1 MGSEVSSEQ
10 NSQEEDSS
18 IALYNKVCTFQRE
31 NAEKITGMLLELP
44 QEELKTLLCDD
55 SKLMAKIYEAI
66 KALDNESKDKQR
78 KLIGDVMYC
87 EVEKAYN
94 DHEIAGKITG
104 MLLEMELENLEQLL
118 LDKKALLVKIH
129 EAYAVLKT
137 YNDANN
143 SEKEASS
150 EVSLE
155 ELGEKLFERI
165 LEWYVEE
172 DTAAKL
178 TGMLLEMNNDDI
190 HQLIKDNDFL
200 KLKTKEA
207 YDVLS
212 LGK

>member
-1 MGSEVSSEQ
+1 MFCCH
-10 NSQEEDSS
+10 
-18 IALYNKVCTFQRE
+18 Y
-31 NAEKITGMLLELP
+31 
-44 QEELKTLLCDD
+44 
-55 SKLMAKIYEAI
+55 
-66 KALDNESKDKQR
+66 
-78 KLIGDVMYC
+78 
-87 EVEKAYN
+87 
-94 DHEIAGKITG
+94 
-104 MLLEMELENLEQLL
+104 
-118 LDKKALLVKIH
+118 
-129 EAYAVLKT
+129 
-137 YNDANN
+137 

-165 LEWYVEE
+165 LEWYVDE

-178 TGMLLEMNNDDI
+178 TGMLLEMNIDDI